1 MDDSPTYT
9 AVIAISDPGA
19 AVAARHLVQRHPRFE
34 IVREVPNA
42 VMAIE
47 TCRMLHPDVLLIA
60 DDSPGLRG
68 SEVLGEIRA
77 ESPTTAIFL
86 LATHDADYLRRVPR
100 IFMAV
105 SLEDPAAISSGL
117 DSLADGKDNPTDARP
132 PNRRRNDRRTKQD
145 WTKVFA
151 ERRAADRRAGRLN
164 EPDGS

>member
-1 MDDSPTYT
+1 MDDLPTFT

-47 TCRMLHPDVLLIA
+47 SCRILRPDVVLIA

-77 ESPTTAIFL
+77 ESPRTAIFL
-86 LATHDADYLRRVPR
+86 LATHDASYLRSVER

-105 SLEDPAAISSGL
+105 SLEEPAAITAGL
-117 DSLADGKDNPTDARP
+117 DALAEARDNPEQARP
-132 PNRRRNDRRTKQD
+132 PNRRRGDRRAKQD

-151 ERRAADRRAGRLN
+151 ERRARHRRAAGISDAD
-164 EPDGS
+164 ES